1 MVGLEFFDDWASA
14 HESVVVVGYKFESLV
29 EFGLGTGLGVG
40 LEEGVEFLALA
51 GRGQDLLL
59 LLGLGS

>member
-1 MVGLEFFDDWASA
+1 MIGLEFFDDWASA
-14 HESVVVVGYKFESLV
+14 HKPVIVVGYKFESLV
-29 EFGLGTGLGVG
+29 EFGLGAGLGVG
-40 LEEGVEFLALA
+40 LEEGVEFFALA